1 MRCTGVRMF
10 AGEFRSRSSAA
21 GLTLARRMPILMVFG
36 GAWGESVAGA
46 RVAQRE
52 RVHAVSSEHE
62 SSVVQALDKLY
73 EFEREPVSED
83 KLQPGRYFAALFAG
97 EHVAGTEF
105 TIGALFV
112 AWGFSAFDVFVGLAI
127 GNLMAVLTWTFICAP
142 IAVRTRLTLYWY
154 LRKVAG
160 PGTTAIYNVCNAFLF
175 CILAGCMITVSASA
189 VRIPF
194 HIPPNTEW
202 YPTDFRFVLVVLAV
216 GSVVVVLA
224 ILGFKRLAQFA
235 EVCSPW
241 MILMFVAGGIVM
253 LPWLA
258 AQKLEGGAMRSWQD
272 YWTLAN
278 DWIWIG
284 VRPDGS
290 AKASFWEVAAFA
302 WVCNLAMHGGLS
314 DMALFRYAKSHWYGL
329 YSAFGMF
336 IGHYLAWIFAG
347 MMGAITVLMIQTGAG
362 ALSPSVRENAGEN
375 IQLKNQMAQAA
386 FEKVSAAGDTQAKAP
401 EMRSV
406 SQAQIGD
413 IDPGAIAFTA
423 LGFAGIIAVIIA
435 GWTTSNPTLY
445 RAGLAMQAVTPGW
458 PRWLVT
464 MVVGVITTVIA
475 CFPFVFTK
483 LLDFVGLYGLLLV
496 PVGAIV
502 FTEHWIFPKIG
513 LTQFWCEKKKLV
525 MSWPAL
531 ISWIA
536 GLVFALVLYKVVGA
550 SLFYLFI
557 PTSLVAIVLYI
568 VLASLMGARDRFPE
582 TAEETACGTGAART
596 KGGGAVQPR
605 KAVQEPLTWVSGL
618 VALAALAVCILW
630 PVWICIAGAEGFEAR
645 FALFRVWLIVPTLVY
660 FVAGTYWAIARD
672 MAKGE

>member
-1 MRCTGVRMF
+1 VY
-10 AGEFRSRSSAA
+10 
-21 GLTLARRMPILMVFG
+21 
-36 GAWGESVAGA
+36 
-46 RVAQRE
+46 
-52 RVHAVSSEHE
+52 AVSSERE
-62 SSVVQALDKLY
+62 VGVVDALDKLY

-83 KLQPGRYFAALFAG
+83 KLQPGRYFAGLFAG

-112 AWGFSAFDVFVGLAI
+112 AWGFSAYDIFVGLAI

-160 PGTTAIYNVCNAFLF
+160 PGTTIIYNIWNAFLF

-194 HIPPNTEW
+194 GIPPNTEW
-202 YPTDFRFVLVVLAV
+202 YPTDFRFVLVVLGV

-235 EVCSPW
+235 SVCSPW
-241 MILMFVAGGIVM
+241 MAIMFLAGGVVM

-258 AQKLEGGAMRSWQD
+258 AQKLGGDISGWGD
-272 YWTLAN
+272 YWRLAN
-278 DWIWIG
+278 EYIWIG

-290 AKASFWEVAAFA
+290 EKASFWEVAAFA

-336 IGHYLAWIFAG
+336 IGHYFAWIFAG
-347 MMGAITVLMIQTGAG
+347 MMGAITVLMIQANVG
-362 ALSPSVRENAGEN
+362 LLPPSVMRDVAGN
-375 IQLKNQMAQAA
+375 IEFKNEIAVIAH
-386 FEKVSAAGDTQAKAP
+386 EKALASGQEAERPAP
-401 EMRSV
+401 RTVME
-406 SQAQIGD
+406 AQIGD
-413 IDPGAIAFTA
+413 IDPGAMAFTA
-423 LGFAGIIAVIIA
+423 LGLVGIIAVIIA

-445 RAGLAMQAVTPGW
+445 RAGLAMQAITPGW
-458 PRWLVT
+458 PRWAVT
-464 MVVGVITTVIA
+464 AAVGAITTIVA

-502 FTEHWIFPKIG
+502 FTEHWIFPRIG
-513 LTQFWCEKKKLV
+513 LTQLWCEKKGLFI
-525 MSWPAL
+525 SWPAL
-531 ISWIA
+531 ISWFA
-536 GLVFALVLYKVVGA
+536 GLGFALALNKVGGV

-557 PTSLVAIVLYI
+557 PTSLLAMVLYTA
-568 VLASLMGARDRFPE
+568 LASVMGAREKFPE
-582 TAEETACGTGAART
+582 AEAAADRA
-596 KGGGAVQPR
+596 KARRQP
-605 KAVQEPLTWVSGL
+605 AAPASQAAPPGDLMLWV
-618 VALAALAVCILW
+618 VRALALGALAVCVLW
-630 PVWICIAGAEGFEAR
+630 PIWIFLQGGDGFEAR
-645 FALFRVWLIVPTLVY
+645 FLLFRKWLIVPTLVY
-660 FVAGTYWAIARD
+660 FAAGTAWAVKRD
-672 MAKGE
+672 KAS